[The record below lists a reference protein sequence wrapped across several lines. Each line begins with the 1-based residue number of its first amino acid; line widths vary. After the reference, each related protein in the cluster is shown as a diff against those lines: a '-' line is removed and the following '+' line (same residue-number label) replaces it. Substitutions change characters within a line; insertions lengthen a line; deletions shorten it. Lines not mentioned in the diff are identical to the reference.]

1 MWITLI
7 LENWENKK
15 KTVVRHLL
23 LCAIWLKNRSIN
35 AKSNSEK
42 EWDFNKSKY
51 GLIWKCKKKSHDNF
65 LSWIIESDMYNLLLL
80 LLQFSKKKYLNKLCI
95 YEIKINE
102 V

>member
-35 AKSNSEK
+35 AKSNSE
-42 EWDFNKSKY
+42 S
-51 GLIWKCKKKSHDNF
+51 GILIKVN
-65 LSWIIESDMYNLLLL
+65 M
-80 LLQFSKKKYLNKLCI
+80 
-95 YEIKINE
+95 